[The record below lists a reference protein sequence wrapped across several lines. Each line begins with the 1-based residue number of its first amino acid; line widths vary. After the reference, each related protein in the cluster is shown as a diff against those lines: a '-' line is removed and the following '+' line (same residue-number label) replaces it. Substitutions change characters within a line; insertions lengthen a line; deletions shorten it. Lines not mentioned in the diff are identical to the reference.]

1 MEANANYIKE
11 IIDLYTIIS
20 ENIVH
25 DEKGEDILFKE
36 ILNHI
41 LNNEI
46 KYEPKEKKLEKVNV
60 PYYIISIALFKCM
73 IDKKSIEKAI
83 SKNDNYY
90 SYFKNLERC
99 SKEIQKLDK
108 SLRLDIKELSVLN
121 EFITIYN
128 VFEQSGKLD
137 NLNINELIGNLT
149 KSLEVIEKNEEN
161 KISILSENLKNLK
174 DEIKKSL
181 YDSSKKNL
189 IKGDKDYYE
198 LISNIL
204 LNEIKRENNLDY
216 KMFILEE
223 LLLEDKKLFIQSI
236 QLLKLI
242 LKDFVTADIDHF
254 QSSLKNLSDEKL
266 KNLETKIKNDWIKE
280 TLIYTF
286 EQISIIYIQDKIA
299 ENDAKSK
306 EENKQNILIYL
317 KSFLNNCL
325 SFLEKL
331 YKYPPE
337 SNGELYYQEFNF
349 NLRKLFA
356 LSFTRV
362 YLKIFIDWIDKNK
375 FTKSSEIK
383 EIIDVI
389 KGEENNK
396 FRNMLLYFICK
407 ILYNNNKDISILFDD
422 NIIKKYQLDSYHDFN
437 EIYKEK
443 DIKESAKYIV
453 FVEAYKAKDEDLKIF
468 TDEFNLLNKCLENS
482 NDKVNELKELIEKN
496 KRLDI
501 FYSVFS
507 AKISSHLSNSGEN
520 KEKINTLSNCVRG
533 IFDDKQQLINIL
545 NLFLDKSNYAKSEIN
560 SASVEMLQF
569 SLKYCIKSDEISE
582 DYENLY
588 YPLYSGD
595 KVIDSFIPGN
605 DIKERNI
612 YDCYTKIKKY
622 LNDNPSN
629 HGVYMYLQYR

>member
-1 MEANANYIKE
+1 M
-11 IIDLYTIIS
+11 L
-20 ENIVH
+20 
-25 DEKGEDILFKE
+25 L
-36 ILNHI
+36 
-41 LNNEI
+41 
-46 KYEPKEKKLEKVNV
+46 KEKKIINSEICYYILYVK
-60 PYYIISIALFKCM
+60 YYII
-73 IDKKSIEKAI
+73 
-83 SKNDNYY
+83 
-90 SYFKNLERC
+90 
-99 SKEIQKLDK
+99 
-108 SLRLDIKELSVLN
+108 
-121 EFITIYN
+121 
-128 VFEQSGKLD
+128 
-137 NLNINELIGNLT
+137 
-149 KSLEVIEKNEEN
+149 
-161 KISILSENLKNLK
+161 
-174 DEIKKSL
+174 
-181 YDSSKKNL
+181 
-189 IKGDKDYYE
+189 
-198 LISNIL
+198 
-204 LNEIKRENNLDY
+204 
-216 KMFILEE
+216 
-223 LLLEDKKLFIQSI
+223 
-236 QLLKLI
+236 
-242 LKDFVTADIDHF
+242 
-254 QSSLKNLSDEKL
+254 
-266 KNLETKIKNDWIKE
+266 
-280 TLIYTF
+280 
-286 EQISIIYIQDKIA
+286 II
-299 ENDAKSK
+299 
-306 EENKQNILIYL
+306 
-317 KSFLNNCL
+317 
-325 SFLEKL
+325 
-331 YKYPPE
+331 
-337 SNGELYYQEFNF
+337 
-349 NLRKLFA
+349 
-356 LSFTRV
+356 
-362 YLKIFIDWIDKNK
+362 
-375 FTKSSEIK
+375 
-383 EIIDVI
+383 
-389 KGEENNK
+389 
-396 FRNMLLYFICK
+396 K
-407 ILYNNNKDISILFDD
+407 ILDISILFDD

-629 HGVYMYLQYR
+629 HGVYMYFQYR